1 MTGIFSANRAARTA
15 ASATVATTAAACAL
29 LLAGCASATVDPGS
43 AQGPASSSAAAGAA
57 DHAQTAAQ
65 DAASLFAAF
74 PAPPGATRLTAA
86 PAAVP
91 QLAGVAPA
99 EHPADPNLVQ
109 HTEWWTTSQAP
120 AALLAWIKAHPP
132 TGTTADGS
140 STSTSS
146 GTADLWVQ
154 DFAAPAQPG
163 VISQRLLEAAVTAA
177 PGGGSALR
185 VDAIVTYLPT
195 KSAAETIAVP
205 VMLEVTPDY
214 PGQGQGQ
221 QQGAANP
228 AVAPVKVTDP
238 LKIAEITSLVNGLPA
253 APTGGMN
260 CPMDNGS
267 GLKVSFQS
275 ASGAPWAQADI
286 NASGCRTVTITV
298 NGKAQPALSGG
309 DQLTDQIISILGT
322 HWQLTSG

>member
-15 ASATVATTAAACAL
+15 ASATTAVTAAACAL
-29 LLAGCASATVDPGS
+29 LLAGCASATVDPG
-43 AQGPASSSAAAGAA
+43 AAPGAASSSAAAASTS
-57 DHAQTAAQ
+57 HAQTAAQ
-65 DAASLFAAF
+65 DADSLFAAF

-91 QLAGVAPA
+91 LLAGVAPV

-146 GTADLWVQ
+146 GATDLWIQ

-205 VMLEVTPDY
+205 VTLEVTPDF
-214 PGQGQGQ
+214 PQGQ
-221 QQGAANP
+221 QGISNA
-228 AVAPVKVTDP
+228 AVAPLKVTDP
-238 LKIAEITSLVNGLPA
+238 VQIAEITSLVNGLPA
-253 APTGGMN
+253 APAGGMN

-286 NASGCRTVTITV
+286 NASGCRTVTVTV

-309 DQLTDQIISILGT
+309 DQLTAQIISILGT